1 MPAVPRRVPAL
12 SIVVG
17 TLAATATWLATPAA
31 SPAWPD
37 AAQRQVRDRDVF
49 VTVTNNE
56 GTPVTDLRPQEFV
69 IREDGVR
76 REVLSARQA
85 TEPVTIALMVD
96 NSQFTEPYLGDIR
109 RALKAFVDRMGGK
122 HPMALTTVADRPTI
136 LLDYTLDKKALLA
149 ATERVFPVP
158 NSGSTFLEG
167 LRELSKGL
175 AGREAERA
183 AIVAVTA
190 EGPEL
195 SDRHFSEILPT
206 LRTSGASLEVL
217 VITRPGGPDMSE
229 EGARNRAFLIDAGPR
244 QTGGGRVDLLT
255 SMSLGPAL
263 ERLAAQLENQYR
275 VTYARPES
283 LIPPEKIEVSV
294 TRPGLSARG
303 TPVRTIG

>member
-1 MPAVPRRVPAL
+1 MPSVSRRVPAL
-12 SIVVG
+12 SLAVG
-17 TLAATATWLATPAA
+17 TVAAIAIWLAMPAA
-31 SPAWPD
+31 SAQSGSGQRPA
-37 AAQRQVRDRDVF
+37 RDRDLF
-49 VTVTNNE
+49 VTVTDDK

-69 IREDGVR
+69 IREDGMR
-76 REVLSARQA
+76 REVLSAQRA

-109 RALKAFVDRMGGK
+109 RALKTFVERMGGK
-122 HPMALTTVADRPTI
+122 HPMAVTTVAERPTI
-136 LLDYTLDKKALLA
+136 LVDYTLDKKALLA
-149 ATERVFPVP
+149 ATERVFPIP

-183 AIVAVTA
+183 AIVAITA

-195 SDRHFSEILPT
+195 SDRHFTEVLPT

-217 VITRPGGPDMSE
+217 VITRPGGADMGE
-229 EGARNRAFLIDAGPR
+229 EGARNRAFLIDAGSR
-244 QTGGGRVDLLT
+244 ETGGGRVDLLT

-283 LIPPEKIEVSV
+283 LIPPEKIEASV

-303 TPVRTIG
+303 TPARTIR

>member
-31 SPAWPD
+31 SSAWPD
-37 AAQRQVRDRDVF
+37 SAQRQVRDRDVF

>member
-31 SPAWPD
+31 SSAWPD

-56 GTPVTDLRPQEFV
+56 GTPVTDLGPQEFV

>member
-31 SPAWPD
+31 SSAWPD

>member
-1 MPAVPRRVPAL
+1 
-12 SIVVG
+12 
-17 TLAATATWLATPAA
+17 
-31 SPAWPD
+31 
-37 AAQRQVRDRDVF
+37 
-49 VTVTNNE
+49 
-56 GTPVTDLRPQEFV
+56 V

-76 REVLSARQA
+76 REVLAARPA
-85 TEPVTIALMVD
+85 SEPVTIALMVD

-109 RALKAFVDRMGGK
+109 RALRAFVERLGGK
-122 HPMALTTVADRPTI
+122 HPMAITAVADRPTI
-136 LLDYTLDKKALLA
+136 LADYTLDRKALLA
-149 ATERVFPVP
+149 ATDRVFAIP

-195 SDRHFSEILPT
+195 SDRHFSEVLPS

-217 VITRPGGPDMSE
+217 VITRPGGADLSE
-229 EGARNRAFLIDAGPR
+229 EGPRNRAFLIDAGAR
-244 QTGGGRVDLLT
+244 ATGGGRVDLLT
-255 SMSLGPAL
+255 SMSLTPAL

-283 LIPPEKIEVSV
+283 LIPPEKTEVSV

-303 TPVRTIG
+303 TPLRTIG